1 MTLTDNEWCL
11 LNELI
16 FKINSISDLD
26 EMRYAFMEFLKLLI
40 PYDMITFYL
49 ADPEKYMGSPIVIGG
64 DYEIIN
70 SYLDDLGQI
79 DPKRW
84 IFLSGQNKA
93 FRESDLLSEELR
105 SSHMYYIRAYRPLNI
120 HYGAILSL
128 AYNNK
133 FVGVVSLYRPSN
145 KTDFSDRD
153 IFVLDALK
161 KHLALRLYKDIY
173 QQEHSEKKRDSFL
186 LVFTER
192 YHLSDQESQIVS
204 YLINGETNESIS
216 EKLFISTSTLKKHI
230 SNIYKK
236 TNVKSRG
243 EFFHLVMKEREN
255 KAAY

>member
-1 MTLTDNEWCL
+1 M
-11 LNELI
+11 
-16 FKINSISDLD
+16 
-26 EMRYAFMEFLKLLI
+26 
-40 PYDMITFYL
+40 
-49 ADPEKYMGSPIVIGG
+49 IGG

-105 SSHMYYIRAYRPLNI
+105 NSHMYYIRAYRPLNI

-161 KHLALRLYKDIY
+161 KH
-173 QQEHSEKKRDSFL
+173 
-186 LVFTER
+186 
-192 YHLSDQESQIVS
+192 
-204 YLINGETNESIS
+204 
-216 EKLFISTSTLKKHI
+216 I

-243 EFFHLVMKEREN
+243 EFFHLVMKEQEN

>member
-1 MTLTDNEWCL
+1 MHIRFRCRFSRQDA
-11 LNELI
+11 
-16 FKINSISDLD
+16 IS
-26 EMRYAFMEFLKLLI
+26 
-40 PYDMITFYL
+40 
-49 ADPEKYMGSPIVIGG
+49 
-64 DYEIIN
+64 
-70 SYLDDLGQI
+70 
-79 DPKRW
+79 
-84 IFLSGQNKA
+84 
-93 FRESDLLSEELR
+93 LLSLSSR
-105 SSHMYYIRAYRPLNI
+105 SKKSLQNILVLPLPEN
-120 HYGAILSL
+120 
-128 AYNNK
+128 
-133 FVGVVSLYRPSN
+133 P
-145 KTDFSDRD
+145 DFSDRD

-173 QQEHSEKKRDSFL
+173 QQDHSEKKRDSFL

-192 YHLSDQESQIVS
+192 YNLSDQESQIVS